1 MAGIRAIHCHAG
13 CASALRAHFRLF
25 DLHDCLQCRTCRP
38 LQPTSAAP
46 RRTPN
51 GQACAL
57 HRRSHRW
64 PHVPHR
70 SRTNQSGPLARS
82 RGSHSRRPDG
92 DDAVLR
98 ADGQRSRPPGQRLAD
113 AGAQDLTGRIDRGLI
128 CEPVLPTLPAGIRR
142 SVVAAACLAAI
153 LIAGCSAVAAA
164 APRVRLVATGGT
176 IGNARYGRWN
186 ADALAASA
194 PNLSEIARVE
204 TETFARG
211 PSLALSLEDWVR
223 LARRLNQIAADADLD
238 GIVVTSGTDSLEEV
252 AWFLDLTVRTPKP
265 VVVTGA
271 MRKPGEAD
279 SDGPAN
285 LEDAVRLAASPAAR
299 GRGTLVMFHGLVL
312 SARDVEKASTV
323 KVEAFDAGAHHP
335 LGRVSAGVV
344 TLTAEN
350 PRRHAMTSEFDIGQ
364 IARLPRVDVL
374 LTYQGAPG
382 DLAEAAIAKGARG
395 LVMAAA
401 GAG

>member
-1 MAGIRAIHCHAG
+1 
-13 CASALRAHFRLF
+13 
-25 DLHDCLQCRTCRP
+25 
-38 LQPTSAAP
+38 
-46 RRTPN
+46 
-51 GQACAL
+51 
-57 HRRSHRW
+57 
-64 PHVPHR
+64 
-70 SRTNQSGPLARS
+70 
-82 RGSHSRRPDG
+82 
-92 DDAVLR
+92 
-98 ADGQRSRPPGQRLAD
+98 
-113 AGAQDLTGRIDRGLI
+113 
-128 CEPVLPTLPAGIRR
+128 VLPTLPAGIRR

-176 IGNARYGRWN
+176 IGNARDGRWN

-211 PSLALSLEDWVR
+211 PSLSLSLEDWVR
-223 LARRLNQIAADADLD
+223 LARRLNQIAADGDLD

-323 KVEAFDAGAHHP
+323 KVEAFDAGAHLP

-350 PRRHAMTSEFDIGQ
+350 PRRHGTTSEFDIGQ
-364 IARLPRVDVL
+364 IARLARVDVL
-374 LTYQGAPG
+374 LTYQAAPG

-401 GAG
+401 GAGALSMGEISGVNAALKAGVPVVVASRVEDGHVSLIEGGAAPGLIAAGDLAPLKARILLMLALSKGLDVQGLGRVFREY